1 VKRFSQTFYRV
12 SIVGCVAL
20 MYAALV
26 MLSAG
31 CALAHA
37 DQSQTHHH
45 HHEENSSPQSVF
57 CAWACQATSDG
68 VAVAQPLATVTWLVV
83 EQQVLHTD
91 PHFLLSA
98 SVVLLPRAPPN
109 SIFLSHG

>member
-1 VKRFSQTFYRV
+1 VKRFKHNFYKGF
-12 SIVGCVAL
+12 IIGGVAL
-20 MYAALV
+20 IYAALV
-26 MLSAG
+26 VLSTG

-37 DQSQTHHH
+37 NQSQTHHH

-57 CAWACQATSDG
+57 CAWACQATSDA
-68 VAVAQPLATVTWLVV
+68 VAVVQPPAAVDWRVV

-91 PHFLLSA
+91 SHFLSSS

-109 SIFLSHG
+109 PVFPSLG